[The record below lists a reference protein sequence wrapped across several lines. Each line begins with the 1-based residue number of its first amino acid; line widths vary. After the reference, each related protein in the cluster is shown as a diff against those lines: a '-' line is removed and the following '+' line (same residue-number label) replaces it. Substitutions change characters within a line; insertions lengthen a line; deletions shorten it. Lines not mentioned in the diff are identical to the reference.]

1 MHNRCIVLAKK
12 NANFLKQAHYIL
24 LNSLLHKKSYLV
36 NHILPTNPMHIVLI
50 RKSLK
55 NSILFKKFDL
65 LSEPKSESNHEISGL
80 QCCMST
86 MTHAAPSPHYT
97 YLVLHLQNWQF
108 VSRQVFLWGVLLLLF
123 WEATNISFFQVLTLL
138 KYNEMEKKNSISSCW
153 SHRRWM
159 HSCWKLIKF
168 SL

>member
-24 LNSLLHKKSYLV
+24 LHSLLHKKATWLITYYLLILCILGLLWKIVFGSKVWSVIRTEKRIESQIFRLAMLHV
-36 NHILPTNPMHIVLI
+36 NNDAC
-50 RKSLK
+50 SSQ
-55 NSILFKKFDL
+55 SI
-65 LSEPKSESNHEISGL
+65 PVPI
-80 QCCMST
+80 
-86 MTHAAPSPHYT
+86 T

-123 WEATNISFFQVLTLL
+123 WEATNIFLFFQVLTLL
-138 KYNEMEKKNSISSCW
+138 KYNEIEKKNSISSCW